1 MIDFPTDLKCIR
13 AGSMF
18 SAKALELGNR
28 EMVPETT
35 LLPIVRVNAI
45 PNFHSSTKKMET
57 VSPIPMINKAQ
68 GDALSPPA
76 KLPKERNQV
85 AEALRSCVR
94 I

>member
-35 LLPIVRVNAI
+35 LLPIVRVNVI

-57 VSPIPMINKAQ
+57 VSPIPVINKAQ
-68 GDALSPPA
+68 GDASPPA

>member
-35 LLPIVRVNAI
+35 LLPIVRVNVI
-45 PNFHSSTKKMET
+45 PNFHSSAEKMET
-57 VSPIPMINKAQ
+57 VSPVPVINEAQ
-68 GDALSPPA
+68 GDALPHPQSFQKNGTGLR
-76 KLPKERNQV
+76 KLFDH
-85 AEALRSCVR
+85 A
-94 I
+94 

>member
-35 LLPIVRVNAI
+35 LLPIVRVNVI
-45 PNFHSSTKKMET
+45 PNFHSSAE
-57 VSPIPMINKAQ
+57 N
-68 GDALSPPA
+68 GDGFS
-76 KLPKERNQV
+76 NTHD
-85 AEALRSCVR
+85 
-94 I
+94 